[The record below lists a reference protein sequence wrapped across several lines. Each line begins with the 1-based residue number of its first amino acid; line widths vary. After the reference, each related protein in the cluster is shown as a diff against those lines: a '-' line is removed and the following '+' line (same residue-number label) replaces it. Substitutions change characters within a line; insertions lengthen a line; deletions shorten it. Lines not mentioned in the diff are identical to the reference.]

1 MKKIIS
7 AFAIAALISAC
18 SDNQESTSET
28 LSTQEALEAGEVVVV
43 APQIDIDFE
52 NKQYIYALNQL
63 ETGCDKGNDAVCA
76 IDLTLKCTLNP
87 KFSEC
92 DPKKMPK
99 FIFMEDESLGRP
111 TELTF
116 EILKTKPIDV
126 NTVEVYTRGTC
137 NGNWFGLC
145 NGNIIYV
152 LSNKTGDWTVK
163 DIYALQ
169 SF

>member
-7 AFAIAALISAC
+7 VFALAALISAC
-18 SDNQESTSET
+18 SDNQENSTEN
-28 LSTQEALEAGEVVVV
+28 LSTQEALESGEVVVV

-52 NKQYIYALNQL
+52 NKQYSYTLNQI

-99 FIFMEDESLGRP
+99 FVFMEDESLGRP

-116 EILKTKPIDV
+116 EILKIKPIDV
-126 NTVEVYTRGTC
+126 NTAEIYTKGTC

-152 LSNKTGDWTVK
+152 LSNKSENWVVK